1 MSHRKII
8 EEYYCDIN
16 NLTDLLSKLTNCY
29 RLLIG
34 GAGELNS
41 IASAHKKEVK
51 DALHRVDE
59 LGDILDKLISAIDKS
74 TVEYAQYCKMR
85 TEIIRGKMKA
95 QYMETEIDEELFL
108 NNLDTIYDDNTKEE

>member
-41 IASAHKKEVK
+41 IASAHKKEAK
-51 DALHRVDE
+51 DALHRADE

-108 NNLDTIYDDNTKEE
+108 NNLDTIYDDNKKEE